1 MLNIYL
7 GNFHPDLE
15 DALCQHISEIKK
27 TDKLAPVA
35 IVTPSEHIRK
45 RIKTLLTAE
54 RGMCLMGVHFLTF
67 HALSLRLYEE
77 KYGLTS
83 HMICDDFFF
92 TEMIRHILGSGTA
105 ETNLF
110 SNFAG
115 TPEGCMAIWRTIR
128 ELREARVEPENII
141 DGIRDGLFEPDDCEK
156 LLALLA
162 VYREVLQRKRDKDII
177 DYSDL
182 PDIASDA
189 VSSSTYLRNFN
200 EIIYYGFYDLTQVQY
215 DFLQAVVRQYPVTM
229 FFPYSEGVP
238 AASFTGKFYDAFI
251 QGLMT
256 DNSMVIR
263 LPGIDMSADSNV
275 LFPVK
280 SPTAII
286 GASGM
291 DDEISA
297 VARAILRLVEVDGYT
312 FSGIGVAA
320 RDINE
325 YIGVI
330 KRVFTEHNIPFVST
344 GSEPADR
351 YPVVKAVQILISIHE
366 NGYRRSDV
374 IDLVSSHCCQNRLK
388 AFFPEGTELRPDSL
402 DLLTRLT
409 GITKGVEEWDR
420 LDKYR
425 EEGFVIHPYNE
436 DDNGGEVVV
445 SKDEVAGL
453 KAIVTSLNK
462 DFTSLPAVSSWSDY
476 VERFALL
483 IAKYIDAGESDYY
496 SAAGAVWESLQS
508 LRRFERLLPEVALD
522 EFIDTYNRS
531 LEDSEFKVC
540 SEDISGVQVLDAM
553 SARAIPFKV
562 LFIAGMNEKVFPR
575 NIREDPLLRDPVR
588 RVMERVLGYKIEEK
602 LNGFE
607 EEKLLFYLLVN
618 SAKERLYITYQ
629 RTDDAGETRI
639 PSWYISEVRPPEP
652 AKEWRIPRRL
662 SDKYSV
668 TEFYDYYFLTPHE
681 LSIRLILE
689 GIDASTV
696 MSKFC
701 FNPALYQRGREAVVK
716 HEKMTA
722 GLTSFDGLTGF
733 VEGYWNDI
741 VRRGTSP
748 TSLEMFAR
756 CPFSYFARH
765 LLGLKTIERP
775 EAITGIQ
782 PIDAGNI
789 CHLIL
794 KRFYSGYRR
803 VKESEVKV
811 FLKDTAL
818 SVFTEFERNNPVG
831 YPVIWEIE
839 QERLLTLLMNF
850 VEMDL
855 NELSL
860 SGFSPY
866 IFETEMSGCLSASL
880 LWDYNEDI
888 PVHGII
894 DRVDRHREQNR
905 FRIIDY
911 KYKAG
916 SAITPGEKDLSI
928 AAIRGQKLQPPVY
941 VLIASEYLRN
951 KAGNKVGNKAGE
963 KEGIENPVCDN
974 VKFSYLAPNWTDVPE
989 DERFS
994 VFPGDCWKSGLGEH
1008 IVDAIK
1014 LLLNGIKDGLFF
1026 IIPGNYCKTC
1036 EYSTICRKNHFPSRS
1051 RAVKDDR
1058 IVKDYRDLRKKK
1070 VDS

>member
-27 TDKLAPVA
+27 TDKLTPVA
-35 IVTPSEHIRK
+35 IVTPSGHIRK

-67 HALSLRLYEE
+67 HALSMRLYEE

-156 LLALLA
+156 LPALLA

-189 VSSSTYLRNFN
+189 VPSSKYLRNFN

-256 DNSMVIR
+256 DNSRVIR
-263 LPGIDMSADSNV
+263 LPGIDMYADSNV

-344 GSEPADR
+344 GGEPADR

-366 NGYRRSDV
+366 NGYRRSDI

-388 AFFPEGTELRPDSL
+388 ALFPEGTELRPDSL

-436 DDNGGEVVV
+436 DDDGGEVVV

-483 IAKYIDAGESDYY
+483 IAKYIDTENNPPIPPFSKGGMRYPLSSEGEIRY
-496 SAAGAVWESLQS
+496 
-508 LRRFERLLPEVALD
+508 PP
-522 EFIDTYNRS
+522 
-531 LEDSEFKVC
+531 LEK
-540 SEDISGVQVLDAM
+540 G
-553 SARAIPFKV
+553 
-562 LFIAGMNEKVFPR
+562 GM
-575 NIREDPLLRDPVR
+575 
-588 RVMERVLGYKIEEK
+588 G
-602 LNGFE
+602 GFE
-607 EEKLLFYLLVN
+607 G
-618 SAKERLYITYQ
+618 LYS
-629 RTDDAGETRI
+629 GET
-639 PSWYISEVRPPEP
+639 
-652 AKEWRIPRRL
+652 
-662 SDKYSV
+662 
-668 TEFYDYYFLTPHE
+668 
-681 LSIRLILE
+681 
-689 GIDASTV
+689 
-696 MSKFC
+696 
-701 FNPALYQRGREAVVK
+701 N
-716 HEKMTA
+716 
-722 GLTSFDGLTGF
+722 
-733 VEGYWNDI
+733 
-741 VRRGTSP
+741 
-748 TSLEMFAR
+748 
-756 CPFSYFARH
+756 
-765 LLGLKTIERP
+765 
-775 EAITGIQ
+775 
-782 PIDAGNI
+782 
-789 CHLIL
+789 
-794 KRFYSGYRR
+794 
-803 VKESEVKV
+803 
-811 FLKDTAL
+811 
-818 SVFTEFERNNPVG
+818 
-831 YPVIWEIE
+831 
-839 QERLLTLLMNF
+839 
-850 VEMDL
+850 
-855 NELSL
+855 
-860 SGFSPY
+860 
-866 IFETEMSGCLSASL
+866 
-880 LWDYNEDI
+880 
-888 PVHGII
+888 
-894 DRVDRHREQNR
+894 
-905 FRIIDY
+905 
-911 KYKAG
+911 
-916 SAITPGEKDLSI
+916 
-928 AAIRGQKLQPPVY
+928 
-941 VLIASEYLRN
+941 
-951 KAGNKVGNKAGE
+951 
-963 KEGIENPVCDN
+963 
-974 VKFSYLAPNWTDVPE
+974 
-989 DERFS
+989 
-994 VFPGDCWKSGLGEH
+994 
-1008 IVDAIK
+1008 
-1014 LLLNGIKDGLFF
+1014 
-1026 IIPGNYCKTC
+1026 
-1036 EYSTICRKNHFPSRS
+1036 
-1051 RAVKDDR
+1051 
-1058 IVKDYRDLRKKK
+1058 
-1070 VDS
+1070 

>member
-1 MLNIYL
+1 
-7 GNFHPDLE
+7 
-15 DALCQHISEIKK
+15 
-27 TDKLAPVA
+27 
-35 IVTPSEHIRK
+35 
-45 RIKTLLTAE
+45 
-54 RGMCLMGVHFLTF
+54 
-67 HALSLRLYEE
+67 
-77 KYGLTS
+77 
-83 HMICDDFFF
+83 
-92 TEMIRHILGSGTA
+92 
-105 ETNLF
+105 
-110 SNFAG
+110 
-115 TPEGCMAIWRTIR
+115 
-128 ELREARVEPENII
+128 
-141 DGIRDGLFEPDDCEK
+141 
-156 LLALLA
+156 
-162 VYREVLQRKRDKDII
+162 
-177 DYSDL
+177 
-182 PDIASDA
+182 
-189 VSSSTYLRNFN
+189 
-200 EIIYYGFYDLTQVQY
+200 
-215 DFLQAVVRQYPVTM
+215 
-229 FFPYSEGVP
+229 
-238 AASFTGKFYDAFI
+238 
-251 QGLMT
+251 
-256 DNSMVIR
+256 
-263 LPGIDMSADSNV
+263 
-275 LFPVK
+275 
-280 SPTAII
+280 
-286 GASGM
+286 M

-297 VARAILRLVEVDGYT
+297 VARAIVRLVEVDGYT

-344 GSEPADR
+344 GGEPADR

-366 NGYRRSDV
+366 NGYRRSDI

-388 AFFPEGTELRPDSL
+388 AFFPEGTELRPDNL

-420 LDKYR
+420 LGKDR

-436 DDNGGEVVV
+436 DDDGGEVVV

-483 IAKYIDAGESDYY
+483 IAKYIDTENNPPIPPFSKGGMRYPLSSEGEIRSPPLEKGGMVGFEGLYSGESDYY
-496 SAAGAVWESLQS
+496 RAAGAVWESLQS

-531 LEDSEFKVC
+531 LENSEFKVC

-553 SARAIPFKV
+553 SARAIPFNV

-588 RVMERVLGYKIEEK
+588 RVMESVLGYKIEEK

-639 PSWYISEVRPPEP
+639 PSWYISEVRPAEP
-652 AKEWRIPRRL
+652 VKEWRIPRRL

-701 FNPALYQRGREAVVK
+701 FNPALYRRWREAVVK

-722 GLTSFDGLTGF
+722 GLTAFDGLTGF

-741 VRRGTSP
+741 VRRGISP

-880 LWDYNEDI
+880 LWDYAEDI

-941 VLIASEYLRN
+941 VLMASEYRS
-951 KAGNKVGNKAGE
+951 NKVGNKVGE

-994 VFPGDCWKSGLGEH
+994 VFPGDCWTSGLGEH

-1036 EYSTICRKNHFPSRS
+1036 EYSAICRKNHFPSRS

-1058 IVKDYRDLRKKK
+1058 VVKDYMDLRKKK
-1070 VDS
+1070 VD